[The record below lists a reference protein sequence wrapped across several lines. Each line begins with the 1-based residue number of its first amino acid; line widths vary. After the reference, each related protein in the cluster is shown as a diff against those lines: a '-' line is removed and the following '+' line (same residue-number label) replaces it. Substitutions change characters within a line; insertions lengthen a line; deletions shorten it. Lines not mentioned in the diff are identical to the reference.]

1 MAITRRSRM
10 HLAMNKFLKQ
20 TFDYAVYAISVVFTL
35 VPEAFFEQHK
45 LVEKLSNEI
54 NTIINRVIAFA
65 AVMALIA
72 TVHALFLCLR
82 WSVRIK
88 GKNYSIKV
96 GYGDIFKKKNCKVV
110 IPFDECFTTE
120 VGVAPDEIKPTSI
133 CGQYLLNHPIEDMA
147 PLIKSAKLKPL
158 ESKSQHN
165 SRERYESGRLVP
177 RDNYLLMSF
186 AKLDKDGLGRMTRDE
201 YIDCL
206 SVLWSEIDKYYG
218 QTDVCI
224 SVLGSGITR
233 LDDTSLSQQELLDM
247 IIKSYQLSAH
257 KIKKPAQLHIVCRR
271 SDDFSL
277 NRIGEYM

>member
-1 MAITRRSRM
+1 
-10 HLAMNKFLKQ
+10 MNKFLKQ
-20 TFDYAVYAISVVFTL
+20 TFAHAVSTISLIFTF
-35 VPEAFFEQHK
+35 VPESVFAQHK
-45 LVEKLSNEI
+45 LFANLSNETNI
-54 NTIINRVIAFA
+54 VINRIIAFVI
-65 AVMALIA
+65 VMAFVA
-72 TVHALFLCLR
+72 AVHALYLCLR
-82 WSVRIK
+82 RSVRIK
-88 GKNYSIKV
+88 GNNYSIKV
-96 GYGDIFKKKNCKVV
+96 SYGDIFKQKKCKIV
-110 IPFDECFTTE
+110 IPFDECFTTA
-120 VGVAPDEIKPTSI
+120 VGIAPDEIKPTSI
-133 CGQYLLNHPIEDMA
+133 CGQYLLKHPIGSMA
-147 PLIKSAKLKPL
+147 PLLEKAKLKPID
-158 ESKSQHN
+158 SKSQYN
-165 SRERYESGRLVP
+165 NQERYESGRLVP
-177 RDNYLLMSF
+177 RDNFLLMSF

-277 NRIGEYM
+277 NRIGEYV

>member
-1 MAITRRSRM
+1 
-10 HLAMNKFLKQ
+10 MNKFLKQ
-20 TFDYAVYAISVVFTL
+20 TFNYAVYAISLIFTL
-35 VPEAFFEQHK
+35 VPESFFERYK
-45 LVEKLSNEI
+45 LFEKLSTET
-54 NTIINRVIAFA
+54 NTIINRLIAFA
-65 AVMALIA
+65 AVMALIS
-72 TVHALFLCLR
+72 VGYSIFLSFR
-82 WSVRIK
+82 WSVCIE

-96 GYGDIFKKKNCKVV
+96 SYGDIFKQKNCKIV
-110 IPFDECFTTE
+110 IPFDECFTTA

-133 CGQYLLNHPIEDMA
+133 CGQYLSNHLVDDMA
-147 PLIKSAKLKPL
+147 PLIDNAKLKPL

-165 SRERYESGRLVP
+165 ARERYESGRLIP
-177 RDNYLLMSF
+177 RDNFLLMSF
-186 AKLDKDGLGRMTRDE
+186 TKLDKDGLGRMTRDE
-201 YIDCL
+201 YINCL
-206 SVLWSEIDKYYG
+206 SILWSEIDKYYG